1 MKVYRCPSCGGFMEW
16 DAESG
21 GLRCR
26 SCGAKVS
33 VQKAAPE
40 GFHDY
45 ESLPSFPA
53 IQDDKEKSV
62 RCPACGAEIKTGSRT
77 VSETCPSC
85 GAGFVSADKLL
96 SFARPDGRRLS

>member
-1 MKVYRCPSCGGFMEW
+1 MEW

-62 RCPACGAEIKTGSRT
+62 RWPRLRGR
-77 VSETCPSC
+77 
-85 GAGFVSADKLL
+85 DKDREPYSLRDL
-96 SFARPDGRRLS
+96 PQLRGRLRVR